1 MRYNAALL
9 MITIISPELRGIVP
23 EKQCQKWQNLTYEIE
38 YDRAE
43 VKLENKGIK
52 IFMVLQFVIGYLL
65 PLCVIM
71 IAYLI
76 LDHIIQD
83 ESLKII
89 ESTRRGAELKITQS
103 SDHLNLIL
111 KIIYNAIDKKYNSK
125 VKNKLTKSRTTYSM

>member
-9 MITIISPELRGIVP
+9 MITIISSELRGIVP

-125 VKNKLTKSRTTYSM
+125 